1 MTIPV
6 SVSTNNV
13 SFSVGVIHDVNLP
26 VETNAN
32 WIFPVSVGQ
41 TDVVFPVGAG
51 SNHVVLPTKCGIG
64 MYSATYLEYEGSYE
78 FTPSGETQTIDIR
91 NMIAR
96 DDIVINPIPSNYGLV
111 TWNGSVITVS

>member
-6 SVSTNNV
+6 NVSTNNV
-13 SFSVGVIHDVNLP
+13 SFSVGVIHDVDLS
-26 VETNAN
+26 VETDAN
-32 WIFPVSVGQ
+32 WIFPVSVAQ

-51 SNHVVLPTKCGIG
+51 SNNVVIPTKCGIG
-64 MYSATYLEYEGSYE
+64 LYSADYPEYEGSYE

-91 NMIAR
+91 NMIAT
-96 DDIVINPIPSNYGLV
+96 DDIVINQNYGLI